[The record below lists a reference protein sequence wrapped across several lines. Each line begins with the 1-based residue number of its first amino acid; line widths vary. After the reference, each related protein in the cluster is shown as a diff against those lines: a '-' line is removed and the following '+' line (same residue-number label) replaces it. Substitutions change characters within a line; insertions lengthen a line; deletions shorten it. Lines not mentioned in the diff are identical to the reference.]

1 MCSESANSAKSA
13 AVSCIMSI
21 YRVKCSSPNV
31 EESEKLILD
40 PHPDP
45 DHHLNLTTS
54 SGSSRVV
61 HFCLGCE
68 TTAPCDISFK
78 ARRIEISLLT
88 YLLTLPIAHVY
99 RVWSTSVNAFVSCP
113 AYRQTDRQTKRT
125 TDRQRGSHSSTLVE

>member
-40 PHPDP
+40 PHSDP
-45 DHHLNLTTS
+45 DHHLNLNTS
-54 SGSSRVV
+54 SGS
-61 HFCLGCE
+61 
-68 TTAPCDISFK
+68 
-78 ARRIEISLLT
+78 
-88 YLLTLPIAHVY
+88 PIAHVY

-113 AYRQTDRQTKRT
+113 AYRQRDRPTDTQTDKTNNRQTARIT
-125 TDRQRGSHSSTLVE
+125 